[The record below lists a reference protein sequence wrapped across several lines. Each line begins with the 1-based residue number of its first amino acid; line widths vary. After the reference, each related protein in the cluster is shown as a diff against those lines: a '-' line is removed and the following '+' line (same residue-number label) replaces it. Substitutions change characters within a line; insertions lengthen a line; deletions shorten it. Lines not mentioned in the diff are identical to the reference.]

1 MADMMVKSGIELTV
15 PAAKKHLVAA
25 RKAAECLTTD
35 NAAVIVEVS
44 ADDPKMVIT
53 MFPMKRARPT
63 DVVDRIM
70 RTMAMDM
77 EDYSDQWVAFPK
89 TLKIVYGD
97 ANYLSFY
104 STEASYTGG
113 AHGMTGNTVGTICR
127 KTGKLLTLDD
137 VFPVAERP
145 ALTRQLHQLV
155 VEAIGEKNI
164 LNDVQPVE
172 NFYRAGD
179 GWHFVYNPYEIAAY
193 AKGVIE
199 VVLKQEM
206 PAPTRAVRPVMG
218 ALRR

>member
-89 TLKIVYGD
+89 T
-97 ANYLSFY
+97 
-104 STEASYTGG
+104 EA
-113 AHGMTGNTVGTICR
+113 
-127 KTGKLLTLDD
+127 
-137 VFPVAERP
+137 E
-145 ALTRQLHQLV
+145 
-155 VEAIGEKNI
+155 
-164 LNDVQPVE
+164 
-172 NFYRAGD
+172 
-179 GWHFVYNPYEIAAY
+179 
-193 AKGVIE
+193 
-199 VVLKQEM
+199 
-206 PAPTRAVRPVMG
+206 
-218 ALRR
+218 ALRHQRKLERAKERRRERREAKTQR

>member
-1 MADMMVKSGIELTV
+1 MNNTNKITRRIRPIQMASLALAT
-15 PAAKKHLVAA
+15 VAA
-25 RKAAECLTTD
+25 GCFSGRLE
-35 NAAVIVEVS
+35 EPQS
-44 ADDPKMVIT
+44 SYSDDLDSYIE
-53 MFPMKRARPT
+53 FCRS
-63 DVVDRIM
+63 
-70 RTMAMDM
+70 MAM
-77 EDYSDQWVAFPK
+77 ESDEQDASPMWKQQSSGAVQEFTK
-89 TLKIVYGD
+89 TFKIVYGD